1 MRGIGPGRDKDFFT
15 RGGDSRAH
23 DWSARMTLIDWDR
36 LMSLRDDIGEE
47 DFADVVL
54 VFFTEMEAKLAELS
68 EDAGRVDADA
78 FHFLRGGAAN
88 LGFVVMA
95 AACAEA
101 EAACRAGRRPDLP
114 AVTGAFLA
122 SLAEV
127 RPRLPELDA
136 A

>member
-1 MRGIGPGRDKDFFT
+1 
-15 RGGDSRAH
+15 
-23 DWSARMTLIDWDR
+23 MTLIDWDR

-68 EDAGRVDADA
+68 EDADRADANA

-88 LGFVVMA
+88 LGFVAMA
-95 AACAEA
+95 EACAAA
-101 EAACRAGRRPDLP
+101 EAACRAGGPPDLQ
-114 AVTGAFLA
+114 AVTCAFLA
-122 SLAEV
+122 SLAEA